1 MPNGDKNMKRISH
14 ITDITALKNADLP
27 ILSIT
32 PITNHNQIPL
42 THHNNKSTEKH
53 TQKNKTI
60 LKTAQTKR
68 NSTQKKEVPQ
78 KLKEQNEPYA
88 MNKNRMNKAIRHPY

>member
-1 MPNGDKNMKRISH
+1 MPNGDKYMKRISH

-32 PITNHNQIPL
+32 PNTHHNQIPL

-53 TQKNKTI
+53 TKKNKTI

-68 NSTQKKEVPQ
+68 NSTQKKRGSTKNQRE
-78 KLKEQNEPYA
+78 NEPYT

>member
-1 MPNGDKNMKRISH
+1 MPNGDKNMKRTSH

-42 THHNNKSTEKH
+42 THHNNKRTEKH
-53 TQKNKTI
+53 TTKNQKPFSKQHKQKGIALKKKRFFKNSKSKTS
-60 LKTAQTKR
+60 LM
-68 NSTQKKEVPQ
+68 
-78 KLKEQNEPYA
+78 L
-88 MNKNRMNKAIRHPY
+88 

>member
-32 PITNHNQIPL
+32 PNTHHNQIPL
-42 THHNNKSTEKH
+42 THHNNKRTEKH
-53 TQKNKTI
+53 NIKNQKPFTKQHKQKGI
-60 LKTAQTKR
+60 ALK
-68 NSTQKKEVPQ
+68 KKEVPQ
-78 KLKEQNEPYA
+78 KLKE
-88 MNKNRMNKAIRHPY
+88 KTSLIL